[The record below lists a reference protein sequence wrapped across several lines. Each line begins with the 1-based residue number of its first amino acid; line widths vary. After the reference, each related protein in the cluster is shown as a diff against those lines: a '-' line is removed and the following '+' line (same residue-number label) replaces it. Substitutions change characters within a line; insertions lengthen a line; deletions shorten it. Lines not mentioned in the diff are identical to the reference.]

1 MRGMRDARG
10 ETIACGQP
18 VTAAPRLRGAG
29 PWTQLAITSMP
40 LAATG
45 RFDNVSGAD
54 ILVWNGDT
62 LDILSSGSAPP
73 VRQSRQDMR

>member
-1 MRGMRDARG
+1 
-10 ETIACGQP
+10 
-18 VTAAPRLRGAG
+18 
-29 PWTQLAITSMP
+29 MP